1 MKEHLKDLLEYSH
14 FFNIEL
20 IRKFNDG
27 DLHLAIPDN
36 TLKIFSHILN
46 AQKIWNSRIEN
57 EDLSLDAWKVHTKD
71 DLEKLENRNF
81 KRTLKILE
89 KMELEKVIFYKNS
102 KGVQFQNSVQEILFH
117 VVNHSTY
124 HRGQIAAEMRR
135 AGLEPVS
142 SDYIIYK
149 REG

>member
-14 FFNIEL
+14 FFNTEL

-36 TLKIFSHILN
+36 TLKVFSHILN
-46 AQKIWNSRIEN
+46 AQKIWNSRITNEDFRLDVWKVHSN
-57 EDLSLDAWKVHTKD
+57 EDL
-71 DLEKLENRNF
+71 EELENSNF
-81 KRTLKILE
+81 KRSLEILE
-89 KMELEKVIFYKNS
+89 NKELEKIIFYKNS
-102 KGVQFQNSVQEILFH
+102 KGEQFQNSVQEILFH

-124 HRGQIAAEMRR
+124 HRGQIALQMRKN
-135 AGLEPVS
+135 GLEPVA

-149 REG
+149 RES